1 MGLPSMA
8 RIMIAEDSDATRM
21 VLKDSL
27 HIGHHELVAEAK
39 DGIEVMEK
47 FNLIHPDVL
56 LLDISMPKKDGVSV
70 LQEIMSSDHEAK
82 IIMITADEN
91 FNTIYK
97 STAEGAQAYIIKPFS
112 FTDVLNAI
120 TMVLN

>member
-8 RIMIAEDSDATRM
+8 RVMIAEDSDATRL

-39 DGIEVMEK
+39 DGVEAIEK
-47 FNLIHPDVL
+47 FNLVHPDVL

-70 LQEIMSSDHEAK
+70 LQEVMSSDNEAK
-82 IIMITADEN
+82 VIMITADEN
-91 FNTIYK
+91 FTSIHK
-97 STAEGAQAYIIKPFS
+97 STVGGAQAYIIKPFS
-112 FTDVLNAI
+112 FMDVLNAI

>member
-1 MGLPSMA
+1 
-8 RIMIAEDSDATRM
+8 
-21 VLKDSL
+21 
-27 HIGHHELVAEAK
+27 
-39 DGIEVMEK
+39 
-47 FNLIHPDVL
+47 
-56 LLDISMPKKDGVSV
+56 MPKMDGVSV
-70 LQEIMSSDHEAK
+70 LHEIMSSEHEAK

>member
-1 MGLPSMA
+1 MACPSMA
-8 RIMIAEDSDATRM
+8 RIMIAEDSAATRL

-39 DGIEVMEK
+39 DGAEAIEK
-47 FNLIHPDVL
+47 FNLMHPDVL

-70 LQEIMSSDHEAK
+70 LHEIMSSDHEAK
-82 IIMITADEN
+82 IIMISADEN
-91 FNTIYK
+91 FNTIHK
-97 STAEGAQAYIIKPFS
+97 STVEGAQAYIIKPFN
-112 FTDVLNAI
+112 FTDVLDAI

>member
-1 MGLPSMA
+1 MA
-8 RIMIAEDSDATRM
+8 RIMIAEDSDATRL

-27 HIGHHELVAEAK
+27 QIGHHELVAEAK
-39 DGIEVMEK
+39 DGVEAIEK

-70 LQEIMSSDHEAK
+70 LREIMSSDREAK

-91 FNTIYK
+91 FSTIHK
-97 STAEGAQAYIIKPFS
+97 STMGGAQAYIIKPFNLV
-112 FTDVLNAI
+112 DVLNAI

>member
-1 MGLPSMA
+1 MA
-8 RIMIAEDSDATRM
+8 RIMIAEDSAATRL

-27 HIGHHELVAEAK
+27 DIGKHELVAEAK
-39 DGIEVMEK
+39 DGVEAIEK

-70 LQEIMSSDHEAK
+70 LHEIMSSDHEAK

-91 FNTIYK
+91 FNTIHK
-97 STAEGAQAYIIKPFS
+97 STAEGAQAYIIKPFN
-112 FTDVLNAI
+112 FTDVLDAI